1 MKQQPSVSKKRVS
14 PVSDKNSSS
23 KLSRRAR
30 RMDRHNKQ
38 GKKPALNLISL
49 MDIFTIL
56 VFFLLVSSS
65 NVQQLPSKKDIKL
78 PVSVA
83 TKAPKETIIIA
94 VTQTAILVQ
103 GREIGSIAE
112 IMSDPSNLI
121 PGLEQ
126 ELNFQ
131 ASNTGITIAVED
143 KTKGK
148 AITIMG
154 DENIPYDLL
163 RKILATCREANYTQI
178 AFAAIQKAKS

>member
-1 MKQQPSVSKKRVS
+1 MKQQLAASKKRVS

-38 GKKPALNLISL
+38 GKKPALNLVSL

-83 TKAPKETIIIA
+83 TKTPKETIVISI
-94 VTQTAILVQ
+94 TRTSILVQ
-103 GREIGSIAE
+103 GRSIGNIND
-112 IMSDPSNLI
+112 IMSDPADLI

-131 ASNTGITIAVED
+131 ASNTGITITAED
-143 KTKGK
+143 QAKGK
-148 AITIMG
+148 AVTILG
-154 DENIPYDLL
+154 DENISYDLL
-163 RKILATCREANYTQI
+163 RKILATCREANYTQV